1 MDREPVQDA
10 GSYDRVIDNL
20 RKIAERND
28 LIFTNPF
35 QIESELSTVDAV
47 WLKNVKGLAPIPV
60 AAFEIEEG
68 GRILKHVKGS
78 IFNLN
83 WLGSGLRV
91 IIFINPK
98 NNIEQRTRNLIT
110 KASYAANIQIWT
122 ETYVECLANQS

>member
-1 MDREPVQDA
+1 MEREQVQDA
-10 GSYDRVIDNL
+10 DAYNRVIDNL

-28 LIFTNPF
+28 LIFTNPYR
-35 QIESELSTVDAV
+35 IELELSTVDAV
-47 WLKNVKGLAPIPV
+47 WLKNIKGLDPILV

-83 WLGSGLRV
+83 WLSSGLRV

-98 NNIEQRTRNLIT
+98 NNIEQRTRNLIA
-110 KASYAANIQIWT
+110 KAPYAANIQIWT
-122 ETYVECLANQS
+122 ETYLEQLVNK